1 MGDSERLNKDEERMK
16 ILNVVMAAHCYDM
29 ACMFGHFVERSS
41 TIAGAKEV
49 ANIIQ
54 SFNGKNLSEYY
65 RIKLTE
71 DYSENALNC
80 FEAYKSAKQIYPFEE
95 RALES
100 FCKYYAHAG
109 YDFKVW
115 KFNSDYIIGIGMAAL
130 GYYLSKISKKQRD
143 DRIDKVT
150 SSESCVFSYSP
161 SLVLRSFVAISAKY
175 KEIET
180 KVTNR
185 QKNILQ

>member
-1 MGDSERLNKDEERMK
+1 
-16 ILNVVMAAHCYDM
+16 MAAYCYDL
-29 ACMFGHFVERSS
+29 AYMFGCFVERSS

-65 RIKLTE
+65 RMKLTE
-71 DYSENALNC
+71 DYADNAVKC

-115 KFNSDYIIGIGMAAL
+115 KFNSDYIIGIGLATL
-130 GYYLSKISKKQRD
+130 GYYLGKISNKQRD
-143 DRIDKVT
+143 DRIDTVT

-180 KVTNR
+180 KATNR
-185 QKNILQ
+185 NSKNVLQ